1 MIAQRIALGLLIV
14 GFLLGL
20 IGVTGPSFSVK
31 QLVIGLIMAIVGVAI
46 LVGVS
51 KNR

>member
-20 IGVTGPSFSVK
+20 IGVTGPFSVK
-31 QLVIGLIMAIVGVAI
+31 QLVIGLIMAVVGGGI
-46 LVGVS
+46 LIAAAR
-51 KNR
+51 NR

>member
-20 IGVTGPSFSVK
+20 IGVTGPFSVK
-31 QLVIGLIMAIVGVAI
+31 QLVIGLIMAVVGVAI
-46 LVGVS
+46 LIGTAR
-51 KNR
+51 NR

>member
-20 IGVTGPSFSVK
+20 IGVTGPFSVK